1 MPVIGLLLG
10 QLPEARTTRLLSTLL
25 HSVAPRGTT
34 VVELTASDLP
44 LHAPYTDA
52 PLPSAG
58 IALKR
63 AIDEVDGVLVL
74 TPTHERS
81 IPGAL
86 KHAIDWA
93 TASPSSLMSRPV
105 AIAGAAAPRAGYF
118 AALTHLRTV
127 LKDAGATV
135 MGQPEHALS
144 VDAASFDE
152 HGTCVDAELEA
163 QVRELLAAIAGF
175 VVHQAR
181 ASLAAGEPS
190 ATPVAPVTPVT
201 PATPAR
207 GLAVPS
213 DPVAA
218 VLAARAPGPASPTVG
233 IPAFVDAV
241 STADPLVE
249 TSDPLAVALRTDS
262 TTGAPT
268 P

>member
-93 TASPSSLMSRPV
+93 TSSPSSLVGRPV

-152 HGTCVDAELEA
+152 HGTCVDVELEA
-163 QVRELLAAIAGF
+163 QAKELLAAVAGF
-175 VVHQAR
+175 VVHEAR
-181 ASLAAGEPS
+181 ASIAAGDPPATPATP
-190 ATPVAPVTPVT
+190 ATPV
-201 PATPAR
+201 TPAR

-218 VLAARAPGPASPTVG
+218 ALAARAPGPPSPTVG

-249 TSDPLAVALRTDS
+249 TGDPLVASLRTDS

>member
-25 HSVAPRGTT
+25 HTVAPRGTT

-93 TASPSSLMSRPV
+93 TASPSSLVGRPV

-127 LKDAGATV
+127 LKDAGAMV
-135 MGQPEHALS
+135 MGQPEHVLS

-152 HGTCVDAELEA
+152 HGTCVDVELETQA
-163 QVRELLAAIAGF
+163 KELLAAVAGF

-181 ASLAAGEPS
+181 ASLAAGEPP
-190 ATPVAPVTPVT
+190 TT
-201 PATPAR
+201 PATPLTPAH
-207 GLAVPS
+207 GLTLPS

-218 VLAARAPGPASPTVG
+218 VLAERAPGPPSPTVG

-249 TSDPLAVALRTDS
+249 TGDPLAVSLRTDS

>member
-25 HSVAPRGTT
+25 HTVAPRGTT

-44 LHAPYTDA
+44 PHAPYTDA
-52 PLPSAG
+52 PLPTAG

-63 AIDEVDGVLVL
+63 AIDEVDGVLIL

-93 TASPSSLMSRPV
+93 TASPSSLVGRPV

-152 HGTCVDAELEA
+152 HGACVDVELEA
-163 QVRELLAAIAGF
+163 QAKELLAAIAGF

-181 ASLAAGEPS
+181 ASLAAGEQP
-190 ATPVAPVTPVT
+190 ATPVAPVTPV
-201 PATPAR
+201 TPAR

-218 VLAARAPGPASPTVG
+218 VLAERAPGPPSPTVG

-249 TSDPLAVALRTDS
+249 TSDPLAVSLRTDS